1 MFDKRREAKGE
12 RRGARGEMLMTKG
25 GPKFKE
31 FRVWQKGKNLAVYIY
46 QMK

>member
-31 FRVWQKGKNLAVYIY
+31 FRVEFGRRVKSLRFMSIE
-46 QMK
+46 